1 LVLYT
6 IDSSMKLFALVALIT
21 RVFSQGISGSGIS
34 GSGSG
39 FVPGGSLGN
48 GGTTGVPQIAP
59 TSNYT
64 RYVASTRWNQTVTPV
79 VSLELSATPTGSSS
93 GSSSSSASASASA
106 SASVSSSVSVF
117 ATETPSPT
125 SYQPLSLTPSITPS
139 QTPTNAPRNT
149 TNGEQNK
156 NQNVPSNPS
165 PDPTTITL
173 GIIAACACVIGVIF
187 VVNKTHKTMIR
198 RRHTLFAPAVVIS
211 NPTQAL
217 GNQYG
222 RAHASV

>member
-1 LVLYT
+1 
-6 IDSSMKLFALVALIT
+6 MKLFTLVALIT
-21 RVFSQGISGSGIS
+21 RVFSQGGASG
-34 GSGSG
+34 
-39 FVPGGSLGN
+39 LGN

-64 RYVASTRWNQTVTPV
+64 RYVVSNNWNRTVTPV
-79 VSLELSATPTGSSS
+79 VSLETSVSATGSSS
-93 GSSSSSASASASA
+93 VSGSASASSSVSVSSSASASS
-106 SASVSSSVSVF
+106 SVSST
-117 ATETPSPT
+117 ATESPT
-125 SYQPLSLTPSITPS
+125 SYHPLSLTPSITPS

-149 TNGEQNK
+149 TLGDKNK
-156 NQNVPSNPS
+156 NAPSSPT

-198 RRHTLFAPAVVIS
+198 RRQNLFAPAVVIS

-222 RAHASV
+222 RAHSSV

>member
-1 LVLYT
+1 
-6 IDSSMKLFALVALIT
+6 MKLFTLVALIT
-21 RVFSQGISGSGIS
+21 RVFSQGG
-34 GSGSG
+34 
-39 FVPGGSLGN
+39 PGGLGN

-64 RYVASTRWNQTVTPV
+64 RYVVSNNWNRTVTPV
-79 VSLELSATPTGSSS
+79 VSLEFSVSPTGSSS
-93 GSSSSSASASASA
+93 VSASSSASASS
-106 SASVSSSVSVF
+106 SVSVSSSVSASSSVSST

-149 TNGEQNK
+149 TLGDKNK
-156 NQNVPSNPS
+156 NAPSSPT

-198 RRHTLFAPAVVIS
+198 RRQNLFAPAVVIS

-222 RAHASV
+222 RAHSSV